1 MNCRNTCEDPAVSEP
16 EFNLELLYR
25 AIEDHIARA
34 IPGLACVCTM
44 PHMTGQVD
52 LPAAVIEL
60 VELEPGLDQG
70 TGETALCAR
79 FEVRFIVGSEDAE
92 CHQKA
97 AFAAGQMAVLLRMQH
112 WGLAVEQAEFV
123 RSSLDYTRPELDG
136 YAVWVVEWT
145 QGIYLG
151 EEEWP
156 WPSQPP
162 GSLVWGF
169 SPDTGPGSEGSYRPP
184 EAIS

>member
-1 MNCRNTCEDPAVSEP
+1 LNCRNTCEDPAVSEP